1 MKYINDFSEFS
12 INENSKNDPI
22 QEINTSNKLGI
33 ILLGTPGVGKCME
46 YKTPILVNDNLIEI
60 GKLIED
66 NIPTDKVGLD
76 LLEIFITDIIRPI
89 IERDERQSVRNLRIL
104 TLNDSTDEYSIS
116 VNWTGTITRLD
127 EWVRTY
133 DTNPSKTIVIKISDI
148 VSRQREYRL
157 NTLLENGN

>member
-1 MKYINDFSEFS
+1 MKIN
-12 INENSKNDPI
+12 
-22 QEINTSNKLGI
+22 
-33 ILLGTPGVGKCME
+33 
-46 YKTPILVNDNLIEI
+46 LVHSHI
-60 GKLIED
+60 